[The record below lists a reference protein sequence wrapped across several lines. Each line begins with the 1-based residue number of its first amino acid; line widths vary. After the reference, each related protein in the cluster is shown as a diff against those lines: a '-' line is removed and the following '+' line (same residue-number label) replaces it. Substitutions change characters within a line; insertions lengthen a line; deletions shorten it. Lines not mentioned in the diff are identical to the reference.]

1 MDKKHLLSFGIK
13 YDMAA
18 GFLYKRYRK
27 GTKREGSRVMIPY
40 KSPFYQLFRNYLYN
54 FSTHLLTVLTISC
67 IVIVKVEQITRTH
80 LFSRG
85 GVCYEPDKIYAEIHT
100 GG

>member
-18 GFLYKRYRK
+18 GFFHKRYRK
-27 GTKREGSRVMIPY
+27 GTKWEVSRTMVLY

-54 FSTHLLTVLTISC
+54 FSTHLLTVLTIRC
-67 IVIVKVEQITRTH
+67 IVIV
-80 LFSRG
+80 
-85 GVCYEPDKIYAEIHT
+85 
-100 GG
+100 